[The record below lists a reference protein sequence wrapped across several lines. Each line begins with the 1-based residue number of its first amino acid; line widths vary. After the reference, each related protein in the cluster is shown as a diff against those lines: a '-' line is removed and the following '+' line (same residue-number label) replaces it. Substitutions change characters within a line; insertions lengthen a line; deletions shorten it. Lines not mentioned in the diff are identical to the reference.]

1 MFSDLEDRFEIRAV
15 NAFGH
20 DPRHPVTEGWP
31 HLVDELIEH
40 AERDGE
46 PVVGVGHSLGGYLTA
61 LAALKRP
68 ALFRAIILLDSPI
81 LARWKGAALG
91 LVKRVG
97 LVDRVTPAGI
107 TRDRRATWA
116 SSDEAYAHFRNK
128 RAFRDFDPD
137 CLRDYVTLGM
147 RPCSEGVCLAFDPSI
162 EYRIYRAFP
171 HDLAGAMPALRV
183 PAGFIF
189 GRESAD
195 AKQIGLA
202 TTRRYFRVVRVEGGH
217 LFPFERPAVAARAV
231 REMAESLGAR

>member
-1 MFSDLEDRFEIRAV
+1 V
-15 NAFGH
+15 
-20 DPRHPVTEGWP
+20 
-31 HLVDELIEH
+31 
-40 AERDGE
+40 
-46 PVVGVGHSLGGYLTA
+46 
-61 LAALKRP
+61 
-68 ALFRAIILLDSPI
+68 
-81 LARWKGAALG
+81 
-91 LVKRVG
+91 
-97 LVDRVTPAGI
+97 
-107 TRDRRATWA
+107 WA

-147 RPCSEGVCLAFDPSI
+147 RPCGEGVCLAFDPSI

-171 HDLAGAMPALRV
+171 HDLAGAMPALRI

-195 AKQIGLA
+195 ARQIGLA

-231 REMAESLGAR
+231 REMAESLCAR

>member
-1 MFSDLEDRFEIRAV
+1 MFADLEDRFEIRAV

-20 DPRHPVTEGWP
+20 DPRHPVTDGWP

-46 PVVGVGHSLGGYLTA
+46 PVVGVGHSLGGYLTT

-81 LARWKGAALG
+81 LPRWKGAAFG

-107 TRDRRATWA
+107 TRDRRAVWA

-171 HDLAGAMPALRV
+171 HDLAGAIPALRI

-195 AKQIGLA
+195 ARQIGLA

-231 REMAESLGAR
+231 REMAESLCAR